1 METAVDLPLEPCTP
15 VETTP
20 VGQQILQAA
29 SRLFYAHGIT
39 ATGVDRIV
47 EDAGTTKRT
56 LYQRFGSK
64 DALVAAYL
72 QNRAHR
78 WQTELLQAIDD
89 ADPAEGLD
97 IVYDCA
103 ASWAEAGGRGCAF
116 VNAWAEISA
125 ADHQALTAIREEKTW
140 MLTLLT
146 HLAGGDTSR
155 GQILHLL
162 YEGAQ
167 VDAAIGISP
176 DAFATARATSHQI
189 LQHRS

>member
-1 METAVDLPLEPCTP
+1 MEMAMDVPLEPCTP

-72 QNRAHR
+72 RNRAHR
-78 WQTELLQAIDD
+78 WQTELLQALAG
-89 ADPAEGLD
+89 ADPADGLD
-97 IVYDCA
+97 IVYDRA
-103 ASWAEAGGRGCAF
+103 AAWAEAGGRGCAF

-125 ADHQALTAIREEKTW
+125 ADHHALTVIREEKTW

-146 HLAGGDTSR
+146 HLASGDTGR

-176 DAFATARATSHQI
+176 DAFATARATSHQM
-189 LQHRS
+189 LQDRS